1 MAQATCYLRLA
12 AEGGDGR
19 RRRRDRSHPD
29 APRPQARAKQPA
41 ITHQNATDF
50 SKQDAL
56 IVKRIEP
63 RYGPNRTAR
72 AGKPVREAASKGG
85 KHEIWPGPSRA
96 AEDGGSS
103 RRRSCWTDGGSRWRE
118 WAYRRRRFSGEFP
131 RRRRRLIKR
140 RSAVWVLVWGWG
152 CGWCGAAGGEEAT
165 TGHGLRPTDAAG
177 SSCTSRSGFWRTCF
191 RRSGF
196 GLGPSQTRS
205 VCFRTK
211 QRQATTVSKE
221 TCILMKIITHVM
233 MTHVQK

>member
-41 ITHQNATDF
+41 ITHQSATDF

-152 CGWCGAAGGEEAT
+152 CGWLVGAGLQVEKRRRRDCDPPTRQVPLARPGVVSGERVSEGPDLDWVHHKPA
-165 TGHGLRPTDAAG
+165 LFVFEL
-177 SSCTSRSGFWRTCF
+177 SSD
-191 RRSGF
+191 
-196 GLGPSQTRS
+196 
-205 VCFRTK
+205 K
-211 QRQATTVSKE
+211 QLLCRKKHAS
-221 TCILMKIITHVM
+221 L
-233 MTHVQK
+233 